1 MAPSQH
7 TLAELLAAAKSGG
20 CIPQEAL
27 FSELYAELHR
37 IARRELA
44 RAAAGLVT
52 LSPTTLLHEAYLN
65 ISVRAGAVFDDEPH
79 FLAYAA
85 KAMRGLIIDHVRNR
99 RAQKRG
105 GLFEITSI
113 ETEDCVLASGLREL
127 TQLSDGLDELAQA
140 EPALAELVDLKFFCG
155 FAFTE
160 IAAMRGVSERT
171 ILRQW
176 EKARIFLHRSI
187 RADLSL

>member
-1 MAPSQH
+1 MEPSQQS
-7 TLAELLAAAKSGG
+7 LAELLAAANSGE
-20 CIPQEAL
+20 CSAKEEL
-27 FSELYAELHR
+27 FAELYAELHR

-44 RAAAGLVT
+44 RAAAGPVT

-65 ISVRAGAVFDDEPH
+65 ISARAGTVFVDEPH

-85 KAMRGLIIDHVRNR
+85 RAMRGLIIDHVRNR

-105 GLFEITSI
+105 GAFEITSI
-113 ETEDCVLASGLREL
+113 ETADGAMASALKEL
-127 TQLSDGLDELAQA
+127 TQLSDGLDELAKA

-155 FAFTE
+155 FAFIE
-160 IAAMRGVSERT
+160 IAAMRGLSERT

-187 RADLSL
+187 RADLSV